1 MGNGNFKN
9 KKNNWVIGNFND
21 FIVVII
27 MFYWFL
33 YNIVFRKFCKF
44 LDWIK

>member
-1 MGNGNFKN
+1 MGNGNFMN
-9 KKNNWVIGNFND
+9 KKKFWVIGNFND

-33 YNIVFRKFCKF
+33 YNIVFFMFCKF
-44 LDWIK
+44 LDRIK